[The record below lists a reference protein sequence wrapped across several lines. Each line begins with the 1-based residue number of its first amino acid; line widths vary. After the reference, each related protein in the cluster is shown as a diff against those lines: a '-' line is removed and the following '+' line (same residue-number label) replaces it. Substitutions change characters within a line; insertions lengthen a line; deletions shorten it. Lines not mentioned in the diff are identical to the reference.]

1 MNSNRF
7 STRKSLGLDNRVWY
21 VMLTVIVVSIGLLSY
36 ELADT
41 KKCVPVHFTFRRL
54 LAAESDTTVA
64 VFRVGETIM
73 FSASKNPDI
82 ISWDFNDNSPIQ
94 YGQYINHEFKMER
107 DYYVTARVGR
117 GCNDVQ
123 KISIIKADE
132 NIATPSAEQII
143 TGGDSTVYPNIRQ
156 TYTCMQPADYYDW
169 NLDGYPAMRQQGVS
183 ASAKFTFPKPG
194 TYTVRV
200 TLNHD
205 VSKQYPKLVIVSE
218 EVRPAP
224 PVFNPDPQTETVPV
238 NNATLVNPPI
248 NDQAKAEF
256 ENMVKQV
263 VAGADY
269 KSLNFDRYLCQH
281 VDRTKATLK
290 QTDKAALG
298 GRNSDKTDYFNLLC
312 LQLSSM
318 KTRKSSFGKKSKI
331 DIKKVDLKV
340 NPDDGCVTLIVIEYE

>member
-1 MNSNRF
+1 MNSNNF
-7 STRKSLGLDNRVWY
+7 YTRKKFGLDNRVWY

-36 ELADT
+36 QLADT
-41 KKCVPVHFTFRRL
+41 KKCVPIHFTFRRL
-54 LAAESDTTVA
+54 LAAESDTA
-64 VFRVGETIM
+64 VSVFHVGETIM

-82 ISWDFNDNSPIQ
+82 ISWDFDDNSGVQ
-94 YGQYINHEFKMER
+94 YGQFINHEFKMER

-123 KISIIKADE
+123 KISIIKAAE
-132 NIATPSAEQII
+132 AASAPSSDQII

-169 NLDGYPAMRQQGVS
+169 NLDGYPAMRQQGVA

-194 TYTVRV
+194 TYTIRV

-205 VSKQYPKLVIVSE
+205 VSKQYPRIVIVSE
-218 EVRPAP
+218 EIRPAP
-224 PVFNPDPQTETVPV
+224 PAFVPDTAKPSSITNDQTSNTPI
-238 NNATLVNPPI
+238 I

-263 VAGADY
+263 VGGADIQT
-269 KSLNFDRYLCQH
+269 LNFNKYLCYH
-281 VDRTKATLK
+281 IDKTKATLK

-298 GRNSDKTDYFNLLC
+298 SRISDKTDYFNLLC
-312 LQLSSM
+312 LQMPNM

-331 DIKKVDLKV
+331 EVKKVELKV